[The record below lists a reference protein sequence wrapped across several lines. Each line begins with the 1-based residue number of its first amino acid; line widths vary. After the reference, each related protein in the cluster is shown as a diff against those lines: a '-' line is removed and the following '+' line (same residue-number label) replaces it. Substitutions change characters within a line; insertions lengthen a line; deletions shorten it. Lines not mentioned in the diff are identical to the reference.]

1 MLQWSRPH
9 GGPAGRRVN
18 PDDHPEG
25 ALEVADRLIH
35 PGENVWLEADV
46 DRCGWAIDGAA
57 YYRAVRETALAA
69 EQTLYILG
77 WDVDSRLELIRGGPP
92 ADGLPT
98 ALGPFL
104 DAVLQR
110 RPGLH
115 IYLLSWDFALIYA
128 FEREWL
134 PYYRWRW
141 RRHPRLHFRLDDAH
155 PLGGS
160 QHQKVVVADDRV
172 AMAGGFDLSHWRW
185 DTPEHRADDP
195 RRRDPHGHPYPPF
208 HDAAMV
214 VAGEAAAR
222 LGEMARQRWLDA
234 TGEVPRT
241 PQREP
246 STLAWPES
254 IPPTIGPARV
264 AIARTL
270 PAWGQRRPVREVA
283 ALYRDSIAAARAT
296 IYIENQY
303 FTSTAITRALAK
315 RLAEPDGPTVIL
327 VLPLRTGGWL
337 EQHTMDVLRDRQLE
351 TLAAADHHGRLRVLY
366 PDAPGL
372 ANTPISVHAKITIID
387 DRLARIGSANTSNR
401 SLGLDSECDLALP
414 ARDGETAAAI
424 AGLRHRLLAE
434 HLGTTVDAV
443 AAAEREHGGT
453 LPALEAL
460 NTGERCLRPLP
471 FPGARDTLD
480 PDAELIDPDGPLDP
494 AQLASNVAPL
504 APSRLLRHLDRRLQ
518 ATLAVVLMVLA
529 AYLLGGE
536 RPWLAA
542 ALNPAPGPD
551 ELGMLTL
558 GMAAA
563 SLVGLPIWAVTAI
576 LVVAVGP
583 LAGGGI
589 AWLVTQVAA
598 AAGFEGGRRLGR
610 RRIHRLLGHRV
621 TAIARRLGRH
631 GAATVAALRLVP
643 TAPFALVNPAAG
655 AGGISRPAYLAG
667 TALGTVPGIAAT
679 VLVTDSLRT
688 ALLEPG
694 VVSLGLLAGIMA
706 AVAGLR
712 LTLHHRVGK
721 G

>member
-1 MLQWSRPH
+1 MES
-9 GGPAGRRVN
+9 
-18 PDDHPEG
+18 
-25 ALEVADRLIH
+25 ADPLLR
-35 PGENVWLEADV
+35 PGENVWVEADV
-46 DRCGWAIDGAA
+46 ERCGWAIDGAA

-77 WDVDSRLELIRGGPP
+77 WDVDSRLALIRGGPP
-92 ADGLPT
+92 ADGLPA

-104 DAVLQR
+104 DAVLRR

-115 IYLLSWDFALIYA
+115 IYLLSWDFSLIYA

-172 AMAGGFDLSHWRW
+172 ALAGGFDLSHWRW

-195 RRRDPHGHPYPPF
+195 RRRDPRGNAYPPF
-208 HDAAMV
+208 HDAAMAV
-214 VAGEAAAR
+214 EGEAAGH
-222 LGEMARQRWLDA
+222 LGALARQRWLDA
-234 TGEVPRT
+234 TGAVPRI
-241 PQREP
+241 PQRATP
-246 STLAWPES
+246 VAPWPES
-254 IPPTIGPARV
+254 LAPATGTARV

-270 PAWGQRRPVREVA
+270 PAWGQRPAVREVE
-283 ALYRDSIAAARAT
+283 ALYRDSIAAARST

-315 RLAEPDGPTVIL
+315 RLAEPDGPAVIL

-351 TLAAADHHGRLRVLY
+351 TLAAADRHGHLRVLY
-366 PDAPGL
+366 PDSPGL
-372 ANTPISVHAKITIID
+372 AETPISVHAKITIID
-387 DRLARIGSANTSNR
+387 DQLARIGSANTANR
-401 SLGLDSECDLALP
+401 SMGLDSECDLALP
-414 ARDGETAAAI
+414 ARNAATRAAV

-434 HLGTTVDAV
+434 HLGTNSEAV
-443 AAAEREHGGT
+443 AAAESGHGS
-453 LPALEAL
+453 PRAALEAL

-480 PDAELIDPDGPLDP
+480 PDADLIDPEGPLDP
-494 AQLASNVAPL
+494 AQLAADVAPL
-504 APSRLLRHLDRRLQ
+504 APGRVLRRLDRRLQ
-518 ATLAVVLMVLA
+518 AALGVVALVVA

-536 RPWLAA
+536 QPWLTS
-542 ALNPAPGPD
+542 LLTPTPGAV
-551 ELGMLTL
+551 EVVGLTL
-558 GMAAA
+558 GLAAA
-563 SLVGLPIWAVTAI
+563 SLAGLPIWATTLT
-576 LVVAVGP
+576 LVVATGP
-583 LAGGGI
+583 LVGGFL
-589 AWLVTQVAA
+589 AWLATQGAA
-598 AAGFEGGRRLGR
+598 AVGFEAGRRLGR
-610 RRIHRLLGHRV
+610 RRIHRLMGHRV

-655 AGGISRPAYLAG
+655 AGGISRPAYLSG
-667 TALGTVPGIAAT
+667 TALGTIPGIAAA
-679 VLVTDSLRT
+679 VLISDRLRA

-694 VVSLGLLAGIMA
+694 WSSLGLLAGVLAGIA
-706 AVAGLR
+706 ALR
-712 LTLHHRVGK
+712 LTLHHRLG
-721 G
+721 GG

>member
-1 MLQWSRPH
+1 MVDQRATGSIPTTI
-9 GGPAGRRVN
+9 RRA
-18 PDDHPEG
+18 P
-25 ALEVADRLIH
+25 LESGYPLIQ
-35 PGENVWLEADV
+35 PGKNVWLEADV

-92 ADGLPT
+92 ADGLPA

-172 AMAGGFDLSHWRW
+172 AMVGGFDLSHWRW

-195 RRRDPHGHPYPPF
+195 RRRDPHGQPYPPF

-234 TGEVPRT
+234 SGEVPRT
-241 PQREP
+241 PQRIP
-246 STLAWPES
+246 STLPWPES
-254 IPPTIGPARV
+254 IPPATGPARV

-270 PAWGQRRPVREVA
+270 PTWGNRQAVHEVA
-283 ALYRDSIAAARAT
+283 ALYRDSIAAARTT

-303 FTSTAITRALAK
+303 FTSTAITRALAA
-315 RLAEPDGPTVIL
+315 RLAEPEGPAVIL

-351 TLAAADHHGRLRVLY
+351 ALAAADHHGRLRVFY

-372 ANTPISVHAKITIID
+372 EATPISVHAKITIID

-414 ARDGETAAAI
+414 ARDEATTAAV

-434 HLGTTVDAV
+434 HLGTTTEAV
-443 AAAEREHGGT
+443 AAAEAEHGAP
-453 LPALEAL
+453 LAALEAL
-460 NTGERCLRPLP
+460 NTGERCLRPLS

-494 AQLASNVAPL
+494 ARLASNVAPL
-504 APSRLLRHLDRRLQ
+504 APSHLLRQLDRRLQ
-518 ATLAVVLMVLA
+518 VALGIVLMVLA
-529 AYLLGGE
+529 TYLLGGE

-542 ALNPAPGPD
+542 ILNPAP
-551 ELGMLTL
+551 ELADLGGLAVGMVV
-558 GMAAA
+558 A
-563 SLVGLPIWAVTAI
+563 SLAGLPVWVTTTI
-576 LVVAVGP
+576 LVIAAGP
-583 LAGGGI
+583 LAGGGL
-589 AWLVTQVAA
+589 AWLITQAVAA
-598 AAGFEGGRRLGR
+598 VGFEGGRRLGR

-643 TAPFALVNPAAG
+643 TAPFTLINPAAG
-655 AGGISRPAYLAG
+655 AGGISRPAYFAG
-667 TALGTVPGIAAT
+667 TALGTLPGISAT
-679 VLVTDSLRT
+679 VLLTDRLRT

-694 VVSLGLLAGIMA
+694 LLSLGLLAGALAI
-706 AVAGLR
+706 VASLR
-712 LTLHHRVGK
+712 LTLHHRVGPR
-721 G
+721 